1 MAVKHSDQC
10 GFSSTNRNPGGQIE
24 NPKFKIQTRAT
35 RGIAKAL
42 PQPPGRAH
50 IIPHSA
56 LRIPHLLHRALACIA
71 LTSLLAI
78 PSGCTR
84 TFWRGR
90 ADREVAYLVAEKSNN
105 PRWSLPPGFN
115 LNMDPRSRY
124 YDPTNPDHPPMP
136 PDDPYSH
143 VYMHHVDGKR
153 GAPWWHIN
161 GELPSLPNPGW
172 RQLMAEYC
180 EMTPEGAVKLDLPG
194 AIALSYIHYPQHR
207 NQLETLYLSAID
219 VSSERFR
226 FNTQI
231 YPGAGLNFLR
241 AGSLRNGVRTGDII
255 NGQPTVVPR
264 SQLTATYGNAVG
276 SPALIS
282 REFATGGTL
291 LVNFANSFVWQLA
304 GPHSNVTNS
313 LINMNLVQPLLSGG
327 GRIITLE
334 TLTLAERTLLGNL
347 RQYERWRQAWF
358 LQVSVGAGGALGQA
372 GLARKGGG
380 FGGTGLTG
388 FSGQGTGG
396 LGGVAATAGF
406 GGFGGGQG
414 AGGLGGG
421 ATAAVAGAAGGGVG
435 PVAGFY
441 GILQTQVSI
450 DNAQNALNLQI
461 RTLKLLEANLEA
473 GLIDITQ
480 VDTFRQSIETGKA
493 NLLAARIA
501 LENQK
506 DVFKQ
511 GTLGLPPD
519 LPMVFDDPLIK
530 QFQLI
535 DPRLNR
541 LQVTISDLTDRIGDL
556 PEDPSVEQLRQ
567 VVSDLDV
574 IRRELGGAFPTTRE
588 DLRLL
593 ESRSEARMRPMTPRE
608 RVDFMA
614 ERQRVVDR
622 FAQLETRFIQTEADL
637 QALSRAAV
645 SENTA
650 QVADH
655 AVALANNIANLAQ
668 EVTLVKAQARLE
680 SVVIVPVELSTVDA
694 LNIARAHRLD
704 WMNQRA
710 SLVDQW
716 RLICFNANSLRSI
729 LNLTVNGNLGT
740 VGNNPFKFEANN
752 GDLTLGVQ
760 FAPPLTR
767 LLQRNNYRQALIQY
781 QSQRRGLIVFED
793 QVNLQLRNDMRSLR
807 NFEINFEIQRQAAR
821 IAIRRVD
828 QTREALNQPPPP
840 VQLGQVPSS
849 LGPTAATSLLTALQA
864 LSDSQNNFMGAW
876 LQHYDE
882 RIQLYND
889 LGIMRLDNCG
899 MWIDEPLDKSLAA
912 VEQMYPLPPE
922 LPVDWL
928 KDAGATPPVLPRN
941 EGIPPLG
948 GTTPTDE
955 QRRFSTPERAQE
967 FNIQR
972 PGEAQPQRQPES
984 LLPPPG
990 VTPPPTPPTPPG
1002 EGDEVVPEGAA
1013 DGNLD
1018 EAPAELEASET
1029 GGAGDAEEV
1038 RRRAPPSKKRGIR
1051 EWFFGKPKAPQRL
1064 YSART

>member
-1 MAVKHSDQC
+1 MHP
-10 GFSSTNRNPGGQIE
+10 F
-24 NPKFKIQTRAT
+24 TRVA
-35 RGIAKAL
+35 
-42 PQPPGRAH
+42 
-50 IIPHSA
+50 
-56 LRIPHLLHRALACIA
+56 
-71 LTSLLAI
+71 LLALVLAA
-78 PSGCTR
+78 PGCTR

-143 VYMHHVDGKR
+143 VYMHHIDGKR
-153 GAPWWHIN
+153 HAPWWHIN
-161 GELPSLPNPGW
+161 GELPSVVNPGW

-180 EMTPEGAVKLDLPG
+180 EMTPEGAVKIDLPG
-194 AIALSYIHYPQHR
+194 ALALSYIHYPGHR
-207 NQLETLYLSAID
+207 TQLETLYLSAID

-241 AGSLRNGVRTGDII
+241 AGTARNGVLTPSGIPGR
-255 NGQPTVVPR
+255 NVVVPR
-264 SQLTATYGNAVG
+264 SQLTVTDGNAVG
-276 SPALIS
+276 APALIS
-282 REFATGGTL
+282 KEFATGGTL

-304 GPHSNVTNS
+304 GPHSNTTNS
-313 LINMNLVQPLLSGG
+313 LINMNLIQPLLSGG
-327 GRIITLE
+327 GRIVTLE
-334 TLTLAERTLLGNL
+334 TLTVAERTLLGNL
-347 RQYERWRQAWF
+347 RQYERWRQGWF
-358 LQVSVGAGGALGQA
+358 LNVAVGAAGALNGA
-372 GLARKGGG
+372 NLARKGGA

-388 FSGQGTGG
+388 FSGNAVGG
-396 LGGVAATAGF
+396 LGGVAGQIGF
-406 GGFGGGQG
+406 GGFGGGGG
-414 AGGLGGG
+414 AGGLGGNV
-421 ATAAVAGAAGGGVG
+421 TAAVAGGAGGGAGSVQ
-435 PVAGFY
+435 GFY
-441 GILQTQVSI
+441 GVLQQQVNI

-461 RTLKLLEANLEA
+461 RTLKLLEANLDA

-480 VDTFRQSIETGKA
+480 VDLFRQSIETSKA

-506 DVFKQ
+506 DAFKQ

-541 LQVTISDLTDRIGDL
+541 LQVTISDLTDQIGDL
-556 PEDPSVEQLRQ
+556 PEQPSFEQLTQ
-567 VVSDLDV
+567 VVDDLDA
-574 IRRELGGAFPTTRE
+574 IRRELGGAFPTMRD
-588 DLRLL
+588 DLRTL

-608 RVDFMA
+608 RAVFRD
-614 ERQRVVDR
+614 ERQKIADRV
-622 FAQLETRFIQTEADL
+622 AQLETRFLQTESLLEGLRERSESDD
-637 QALSRAAV
+637 V
-645 SENTA
+645 S
-650 QVADH
+650 QVADR
-655 AVALANNIANLAQ
+655 AVALANNISNLAQ
-668 EVTLVKAQARLE
+668 EVALVKAAARLE

-704 WMNQRA
+704 WMNTRA
-710 SLVDQW
+710 TCVDQW
-716 RLICFNANSLRSI
+716 RLICFNANPLRSI

-740 VGNNPFKFEANN
+740 VGNNPAKFEANN

-767 LLQRNNYRQALIQY
+767 LLQRNNYRQALINY
-781 QSQRRGLIVFED
+781 QQVRRGLITYED
-793 QVNLQLRNDMRSLR
+793 QVNFQLRGDMRSLR
-807 NFEINFEIQRQAAR
+807 NFEINFEIQRQAVR

-840 VQLGQVPSS
+840 VQLGQIPSA
-849 LGPTAATSLLTALQA
+849 LGPTAAQNLLTSLQA
-864 LSDSQNNFMGAW
+864 LSDSQNNFMSAW

-889 LGIMRLDNCG
+889 LGIMRLDNRG
-899 MWIDEPLDKSLAA
+899 MWIDEPIDKSLAA

-928 KDAGATPPVLPRN
+928 KDAGLVPPALPRN

-948 GTTPTDE
+948 GQTTTE
-955 QRRFSTPERAQE
+955 TQRQYSTPERAQE

-972 PGEAQPQRQPES
+972 PMEAQPQRQPET

-990 VTPPPTPPTPPG
+990 VTPPPTPPTPPRNRGDVDADTEMDETSG
-1002 EGDEVVPEGAA
+1002 EPEANPTAGAA
-1013 DGNLD
+1013 DG
-1018 EAPAELEASET
+1018 
-1029 GGAGDAEEV
+1029 EEV
-1038 RRRAPPSKKRGIR
+1038 RRRPSPPAKKRGLR
-1051 EWFFGKPKAPQRL
+1051 EWFFGKPKAPQKL
-1064 YSART
+1064 LSAR

>member
-10 GFSSTNRNPGGQIE
+10 GFLSANRSLGGHQ
-24 NPKFKIQTRAT
+24 FRRLASVVAVALL
-35 RGIAKAL
+35 GI
-42 PQPPGRAH
+42 
-50 IIPHSA
+50 
-56 LRIPHLLHRALACIA
+56 LA
-71 LTSLLAI
+71 
-78 PSGCTR
+78 GCTR

-115 LNMDPRSRY
+115 LNMDPRSRF

-172 RQLMAEYC
+172 RQMMAEYC
-180 EMTPEGAVKLDLPG
+180 EMTPDGAVKLDLPG
-194 AIALSYIHYPQHR
+194 ALALSYIHYPQHR
-207 NQLETLYLSAID
+207 SQLETLYLSAID

-334 TLTLAERTLLGNL
+334 TLTLAERTLLANL

-358 LQVSVGAGGALGQA
+358 LNVSVGAGGALNSSN
-372 GLARKGGG
+372 LARKGGG
-380 FGGTGLTG
+380 FGGTGITG
-388 FSGQGTGG
+388 FSGQGVNG
-396 LGGVAATAGF
+396 LGNVASAAGF
-406 GGFGGGQG
+406 GGIGGAGG

-421 ATAAVAGAAGGGVG
+421 ATAAVAGAAGGGAGNVQ
-435 PVAGFY
+435 GFY
-441 GILQTQVSI
+441 GILQQQVNI

-461 RTLKLLEANLEA
+461 RTLKLLEANLDA

-480 VDTFRQSIETGKA
+480 VDTFRQSIETSKA
-493 NLLAARIA
+493 NLLSARIG
-501 LENQK
+501 LESQK
-506 DVFKQ
+506 DAFKQ

-556 PEDPSVEQLRQ
+556 PEAPSIAQLRQ

-574 IRRELGGAFPTTRE
+574 IRREVGGAFPTTRE

-593 ESRSEARMRPMTPRE
+593 ESRSAERMRQMTPRE
-608 RVDFMA
+608 RADFM
-614 ERQRVVDR
+614 EEKQRIADH
-622 FAQLETRFIQTEADL
+622 FAQLETHFVQTEANLD
-637 QALSRAAV
+637 ALSEAAE

-650 QVADH
+650 DVADN
-655 AVALANNIANLAQ
+655 AVALANDIANLAQ

-680 SVVIVPVELSTVDA
+680 SVVIVPVQLSTVDA

-710 SLVDQW
+710 GLVDQW

-767 LLQRNNYRQALIQY
+767 LLQRNNYRQALINY
-781 QSQRRGLIVFED
+781 QNVRRGLITYED
-793 QVNLQLRNDMRSLR
+793 GVNFQLRTDMRSLR

-840 VQLGQVPSS
+840 VQLGQVPTS

-864 LSDSQNNFMGAW
+864 LSDSQNNFMSAW

-889 LGIMRLDNCG
+889 LGIMRLDNRG

-928 KDAGATPPVLPRN
+928 KDAGVTPPALPRN

-948 GTTPTDE
+948 GTSPTDE
-955 QRRFSTPERAQE
+955 QRQFSTPERAQE
-967 FNIQR
+967 FNLQR
-972 PGEAQPQRQPES
+972 PMEAQPQRQPET

-1002 EGDEVVPEGAA
+1002 EGDEAARQGAAQEGAA
-1013 DGNLD
+1013 EGDFD
-1018 EAPAELEASET
+1018 EAPAESEAIEAR
-1029 GGAGDAEEV
+1029 GAGEAEEV
-1038 RRRAPPSKKRGIR
+1038 RRRPAPPAKKRGLR
-1051 EWFFGKPKAPQRL
+1051 EWFFGKPKEPQRL
-1064 YSART
+1064 YSARS